1 MMRKMKIPAMMLV
14 GAMALSACNPWG
26 ERVEVPPASV
36 GMVLSANGYQGDVI
50 PPSRFRLSP
59 CFV

>member
-1 MMRKMKIPAMMLV
+1 MKIPAMILV
-14 GAMALSACNPWG
+14 SAMALTACNPWG

-50 PPSRFRLSP
+50 LPSRFRLSP